1 MQHEMPFFEC
11 PESAL
16 RACIESLGGAKKVG
30 SQLFPDKTVE
40 NARDYLLACVN
51 SERQEKLSMTQI
63 IFIFRAAKLAGFHAG
78 FDWWA
83 REIEYEIKPITN
95 AEQVDRLTSVVE
107 RSTKTLAEALSQ
119 LERIQR
125 ASIKAQNT

>member
-1 MQHEMPFFEC
+1 MQSELPFYEC

-16 RACIESLGGAKKVG
+16 RACIEALGGAKKVG

-51 SERQEKLSMTQI
+51 PDRPEKLSPSQI
-63 IFIFRAAKLAGFHAG
+63 IFIFRAAKSAGFHAG

-83 REIEYEIKPITN
+83 REAEYEARPITQ
-95 AEQVDRLTSVVE
+95 AEEVDRLAQIVE
-107 RSTKTLAEALSQ
+107 QSSKQLSAAVAA
-119 LERIQR
+119 LERIR
-125 ASIKAQNT
+125 TA

>member
-1 MQHEMPFFEC
+1 MQSEMPFYEC

-16 RACIESLGGAKKVG
+16 RACVEALGGAKKVG
-30 SQLFPDKTVE
+30 AQLFPDKTME

-51 SERQEKLSMTQI
+51 PDRQEKLAPSQI
-63 IFIFRAAKLAGFHAG
+63 IYIFRAAKSAGFHAG

-83 REIEYEIKPITN
+83 REAEYEIRPITK
-95 AEQVDRLTSVVE
+95 AEEVDRLTSVVE
-107 RSTKTLAEALSQ
+107 QSSKQLASAIAA

-125 ASIKAQNT
+125 AGVA